1 MKVNDAS
8 QNDVM
13 VAKFHGL
20 REDWAERL
28 QPSQNAK
35 STTTP
40 KRGIGLH
47 GEAKD
52 ELWPNTENVRTVTE
66 SSSAFSS
73 ATQIPARFSYQDAFR
88 YRSLS
93 IQIRF
98 PKHDNASANRLL
110 FFSKAPNFV
119 SGGHNRFTT
128 KSFITTLGPANRYK
142 RAPSNPMTPL
152 NNNRTLL
159 HQILG
164 LRDRIQLYC
173 LSGKGCAFRYL

>member
-8 QNDVM
+8 QDDVM

-20 REDWAERL
+20 HGDWAERL
-28 QPSQNAK
+28 PPSQNAK

-40 KRGIGLH
+40 KRGIGLR
-47 GEAKD
+47 GEATD
-52 ELWPNTENVRTVTE
+52 ELWPNTENVRTLTE
-66 SSSAFSS
+66 SRSAFSS

-93 IQIRF
+93 IQIRLTQY
-98 PKHDNASANRLL
+98 DNASVYRLL
-110 FFSKAPNFV
+110 SLLKSLNFV
-119 SGGHNRFTT
+119 SGGHNRFAT
-128 KSFITTLGPANRYK
+128 KSFITTLNPANPDK

-159 HQILG
+159 HQILE
-164 LRDRIQLYC
+164 LRDLIRL
-173 LSGKGCAFRYL
+173 

>member
-8 QNDVM
+8 QDDVM

-20 REDWAERL
+20 HGDWAERL
-28 QPSQNAK
+28 PPSQNAK

-40 KRGIGLH
+40 KRGIGLR
-47 GEAKD
+47 GEATD
-52 ELWPNTENVRTVTE
+52 ELWPNTENVRTLTE
-66 SSSAFSS
+66 SRSAFSS

-93 IQIRF
+93 IQIRLT
-98 PKHDNASANRLL
+98 KHDNASANRLL

-119 SGGHNRFTT
+119 SGGHNRFTS
-128 KSFITTLGPANRYK
+128 KSFI
-142 RAPSNPMTPL
+142 APLNPVNPDKMASSNLMKPL
-152 NNNRTLL
+152 NNKRTLL

-164 LRDRIQLYC
+164 LRDRIRL
-173 LSGKGCAFRYL
+173 